1 VTAPIRV
8 LVVDDHRMFAQAIE
22 SLLSR
27 DERFEIIG
35 TVGRAEE
42 GLELVKDAR
51 PHVILLDLNLP
62 GMHGVE
68 ATRLF
73 KACCPGTAI
82 LILSAFDDTRSLA
95 KAIEAGASGF
105 VPKTQAVEDLIS
117 VIEAAVRGDMVL
129 PAGQITRIL
138 EAVRIDREAGGRE
151 ERGVDQLT
159 QREIQI
165 LEVLAEGRATAEIA
179 DQLFISRNT
188 VQSHVNSILMKLGAR
203 SRLEAV
209 TIAYRNGVIVRQVG
223 P

>member
-1 VTAPIRV
+1 
-8 LVVDDHRMFAQAIE
+8 M
-22 SLLSR
+22 
-27 DERFEIIG
+27 G

-42 GLELVKDAR
+42 GLELVKDAC
-51 PHVILLDLNLP
+51 PHVILLDLDLP

-68 ATRLF
+68 ATHLF
-73 KACCPGTAI
+73 KACCPETSI
-82 LILSAFDDTRSLA
+82 LILSAFDDPRSLA

-117 VIEAAVRGDMVL
+117 VIEAAVGGDMVL

-151 ERGVDQLT
+151 ERGVDHLT